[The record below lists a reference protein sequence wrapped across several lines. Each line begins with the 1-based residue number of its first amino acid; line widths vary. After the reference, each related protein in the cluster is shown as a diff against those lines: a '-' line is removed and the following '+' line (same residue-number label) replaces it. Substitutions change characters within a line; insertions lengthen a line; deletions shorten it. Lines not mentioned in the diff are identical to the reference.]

1 MRKMKNEELLKAK
14 IEERLRIVE
23 LLRKLSVLLVQRDGG
38 IAADGYAAALIR
50 GFSDLVEKD
59 EGPAETPISL
69 SVPPD
74 TVIH

>member
-1 MRKMKNEELLKAK
+1 MKNEEVMVRAK

-23 LLRKLSVLLVQRDGG
+23 LLRKLSVLLVQREGN

-50 GFSDLVEKD
+50 GFADLLEQD
-59 EGPAETPISL
+59 EGPAASPISL

-74 TVIH
+74 TQIH